1 MPTTSTISA
10 AHYNSIQTRVADVLG
25 LGENGWG
32 KPNIDSGPVTN
43 RTRVTADQWNSLLDD
58 VNQISLHI
66 LNISTTT
73 QTVTAAT
80 ELISLVPGQQLDHI
94 TQVLIQE
101 PTRYTCHPEQ
111 YVLDPTTSTVRP
123 ALFVTSSTRTTSWG
137 LSPITINH
145 GLTVSF
151 ITRLHAYYYFN
162 LGNYLVWKPFY
173 LPADVSTND
182 LDQEWQQWIDYIRNS
197 PELEFR
203 YTRTNFV
210 NTLSNQV
217 TQVYTSGTLSITV
230 IANRRFDER
239 NIDFSITY
247 ANETTTLL
255 VVSPTVAGYTINI

>member
-1 MPTTSTISA
+1 MPSTSTILASD
-10 AHYNSIQTRVADVLG
+10 YNSIQTRVASILG
-25 LGENGWG
+25 LGEEGWG
-32 KPNIDSGPVTN
+32 SPVTN
-43 RTRVTADQWNSLLDD
+43 STPVTDKTRVSAAQWNNLIDD
-58 VNQISLHI
+58 VNVISQHI
-66 LNISTTT
+66 LNTSTTT
-73 QTVTAAT
+73 QTVATAT

-94 TQVLIQE
+94 TQVLIEE

-111 YVLDPTTSTVRP
+111 YILDPTTSTVRP
-123 ALFVTSSTRTTSWG
+123 ELFVTSSTRTTSWG

-151 ITRLHAYYYFN
+151 ITRLQARYYFN
-162 LGNYLVWKPFY
+162 SGNYLVWKPFT

-182 LDQEWQQWIDYIRNS
+182 LDQEWEQWINYIRNS

-247 ANETTTLL
+247 ANEATTLL